1 MEYTPTMIDRRVLL
15 TAALALGVAGGA
27 DAETSPTRPVY
38 GDIPPLKSITPY
50 PLGVAVK
57 VPQLDDPA
65 WTKLATTHFSRLTA
79 EWEMKM
85 EYVLRDD
92 GSLQF
97 DRADRIVNFARNNG
111 MDVHGHTLIW
121 YAQEGG
127 QYFANLAGKSNAFLN
142 AYAGYIQSVM
152 QRYRGRIHSWDVVN
166 EPVWNDGHSLR
177 PCLWQ
182 KVLGDDY
189 IGLAFEAA
197 HQADPDAV
205 LFMND
210 YNLELTP
217 AKRTTFLKL
226 CETLLKNGAPL
237 HGVGTQ
243 THIDA
248 GIAPGMITAAMRD
261 IASLGLKVHVS
272 EVDISLRET
281 RPTNV
286 VQPRLDQVRTLQEL
300 LQAYHDVPAGQRYG
314 LTLWGLRDSDSWLNS
329 PKDHK
334 GMLPDEPLLFDS
346 QGRAKSL
353 AQAFVRAVK

>member
-1 MEYTPTMIDRRVLL
+1 MDRRAVLAGA
-15 TAALALGVAGGA
+15 AALGLASATCAQTAFGN
-27 DAETSPTRPVY
+27 
-38 GDIPPLKSITPY
+38 IPPLKSISPY
-50 PLGVAVK
+50 PLGVSVK
-57 VPQLDDPA
+57 ASQLADPS
-65 WTKLATTHFSRLTA
+65 WTTLASANFSRLTA

-92 GSLQF
+92 GTLQF
-97 DRADRIVNFARNNG
+97 DRADAIVNFARNNG

-121 YAQEGG
+121 YSQEGG

-142 AYAGYIQSVM
+142 AYAGYIQGVM
-152 QRYRGRIHSWDVVN
+152 QRYRGRVVSWDVVN
-166 EPVWNDGHSLR
+166 EPVWNDGHALR

-182 KVLGDDY
+182 KELGDDY

-197 HQADPDAV
+197 HEADPNAI

-210 YNLELTP
+210 YNLEITP

-226 CETLLKNGAPL
+226 CETLLKNGATL
-237 HGVGTQ
+237 QGIGTQ

-272 EVDISLRET
+272 EVDISLREGK
-281 RPTNV
+281 PTNV
-286 VQPRLDQVRTLQEL
+286 VQPRIDQVRAFQEL
-300 LQAYHDVPAGQRYG
+300 LTAYHDVPTAQRHG
-314 LTLWGLRDSDSWLNS
+314 LTMWGLRDSDSWLNS
-329 PKDHK
+329 PKEHK

-346 QGRAKSL
+346 QGRPKPM
-353 AQAFVRAVK
+353 AQAFVRAAK

>member
-1 MEYTPTMIDRRVLL
+1 MHRRAVL
-15 TAALALGVAGGA
+15 TGAVALGVAHSV
-27 DAETSPTRPVY
+27 DAQAAY

-57 VPQLDDPA
+57 VPQLDDPS
-65 WTKLATTHFSRLTA
+65 WTKLASTHFSRLTA

-85 EYVLRDD
+85 EYMLRDD

-111 MDVHGHTLIW
+111 MAVHGHTLIW
-121 YAQEGG
+121 YAEEGG
-127 QYFANLAGKSNAFLN
+127 QHFAKLAGKPDAFLN

-152 QRYRGRIHSWDVVN
+152 QRYRGRIVSWDVVN
-166 EPVWNDGHSLR
+166 EPVWNDGHALR

-197 HQADPDAV
+197 HEADPDAI

-217 AKRTTFLKL
+217 AKRATFLKL

-237 HGVGTQ
+237 HGIGTQ
-243 THIDA
+243 THINA
-248 GIAPGMITAAMRD
+248 GIAPGMITAAIRD
-261 IASLGLKVHVS
+261 IASLGLKVHIS
-272 EVDISLRET
+272 ELDISLRET
-281 RPTNV
+281 RPTNL
-286 VQPRLDQVRTLQEL
+286 VQPRIDQVRVIQEL
-300 LQAYHDVPAGQRYG
+300 LQAYHDVPAGQRHG
-314 LTLWGLRDSDSWLNS
+314 LTLWGLRDSDSWLNA
-329 PKDHK
+329 PKEKK
-334 GMLPDEPLLFDS
+334 GLLPDEPLLFDS
-346 QGRAKSL
+346 QGRPKPV
-353 AQAFVRAVK
+353 AQAFVRAAK

>member
-1 MEYTPTMIDRRVLL
+1 MHRRAVL
-15 TAALALGVAGGA
+15 AGAVALGVAHSV
-27 DAETSPTRPVY
+27 DAQAAF

-65 WTKLATTHFSRLTA
+65 WTNLATTHFSRLTA

-85 EYVLRDD
+85 EYMLRDD

-97 DRADRIVNFARNNG
+97 DRADRIVNFARTNG
-111 MDVHGHTLIW
+111 MAVHGHTLIW
-121 YAQEGG
+121 YAEEGG
-127 QYFANLAGKSNAFLN
+127 PHFANLASKPDAFLN
-142 AYAGYIQSVM
+142 AYVGYIQAVM
-152 QRYRGRIHSWDVVN
+152 QRYRGRIVSWDVVN
-166 EPVWNDGHSLR
+166 EPVWNDGHALR

-197 HQADPDAV
+197 HEADPGAI

-217 AKRTTFLKL
+217 SKRKTFLKL

-237 HGVGTQ
+237 HGIGTQ

-248 GIAPGMITAAMRD
+248 GIAPGMITTAMRD

-272 EVDISLRET
+272 EVDISLRESQA
-281 RPTNV
+281 TNLA
-286 VQPRLDQVRTLQEL
+286 QPRIDQVRVMQEL
-300 LQAYHDVPAGQRYG
+300 LQAYHDVPASQRHG
-314 LTLWGLRDSDSWLNS
+314 LTLWGLRDSDSWLNA
-329 PKDHK
+329 PKEKK
-334 GMLPDEPLLFDS
+334 GLLPDEPVLFDS
-346 QGRAKSL
+346 QGRAKPL